1 MVYEAEGKIELFG
14 CAKVTVEFDYQ
25 VDYAVGQRVYVKQ
38 KAKTEGIL
46 ASIVIKETTRNEY
59 TDFSGHVVG
68 YVDTFNRFWLEEEL
82 VTLST
87 AADFAKLYWAQVKDE
102 AEQLMKTGCFS
113 FE

>member
-1 MVYEAEGKIELFG
+1 M
-14 CAKVTVEFDYQ
+14 
-25 VDYAVGQRVYVKQ
+25 
-38 KAKTEGIL
+38 
-46 ASIVIKETTRNEY
+46 
-59 TDFSGHVVG
+59 VG